1 MNFLELAKERY
12 TTKKYDPNEKISLEM
27 IEKLKSIL
35 NLSPSS
41 INSQPW
47 HFTFVSNTEIKKLLA
62 EASYFNASRV
72 LESSHTVVFSVIDDV
87 QKFEE
92 KFEKKIEKKLPEGAT
107 GYYKQYL
114 KPLPEEEIKSWMKNQ
129 VYLSL
134 GYFLS
139 ACASLGIDSTPMEGI
154 ETDAYKKILGLKDYQ
169 PLFAVAIGKR
179 DQKDGNQPHVRS
191 KSRLELNEVINE
203 FK

>member
-1 MNFLELAKERY
+1 MSFLQLAKERY
-12 TTKKYDPNEKISLEM
+12 TTKKYNPNGKISLET
-27 IEKLKSIL
+27 IEELKAIL

-47 HFTFVSNTEIKKLLA
+47 HFTFVSNTETKKLLA

-72 LESSHTVVFSVIDDV
+72 LDSSHTVVFSVIDSV
-87 QKFEE
+87 QKFEQ
-92 KFEKKIEKKLPEGAT
+92 KFEGEIENNLPEGAV

-114 KPLPEEEIKSWMKNQ
+114 KPLPEEEIKAWMTNQ

-139 ACASLGIDSTPMEGI
+139 ACASLEIDSTPMEGI
-154 ETDAYKKILGLKDYQ
+154 EKETYKKILGLEDYQ

-179 DQKDGNQPHVRS
+179 DQEDVNQPHIKS
-191 KSRLELNEVINE
+191 KFRLNLNEVVTEI
-203 FK
+203 K